1 MVPSPRKVRCSRSRR
16 AIMRGYAGG
25 LDGAAA
31 PKLQPLFQSLLWETG
46 QSVGGSCSVQRPWSL
61 RLGTPAPQVPQTPK
75 DKAQDPAPPNLH
87 LPRLPGPH
95 SISPTWNQFSHS
107 RLTKQTRHAW
117 DPCLNT
123 HTPFPDKVLPI
134 WAGATWVSTAGTC
147 LAKHRNPYHSALCP
161 AM

>member
-87 LPRLPGPH
+87 LPRLPGPR

-147 LAKHRNPYHSALCP
+147 LAKHQNPYHSALCP

>member
-1 MVPSPRKVRCSRSRR
+1 MRCSRSRR

-87 LPRLPGPH
+87 LPRLPGPR